1 MSAPQQS
8 GQTGR
13 PGQADEPGQ
22 PTQPGQPGQPTQPG
36 QATPAAQATQPG
48 QAAPAAQ
55 PVRPPDV
62 YRSVAALV
70 IWWVWVVFAAA
81 NLLDLAIQGHNH
93 FAAAVAAVL
102 ILITGITFVTA
113 FRPRVVAYDEHLLIR
128 NPLRDHRIPWG
139 CVESLVL
146 RDSLEIHCEWQDGGP
161 RRRKLY
167 AWSVHSPRRTRVKA
181 EMRARRKITG
191 ERNQRTAF
199 DQLPPEAK
207 AAVSKT
213 NEEQIVDSLRG
224 RGARCTTG
232 DPGGPVSRWDL
243 LALALVV
250 LPALLVVIVVLT

>member
-1 MSAPQQS
+1 
-8 GQTGR
+8 
-13 PGQADEPGQ
+13 
-22 PTQPGQPGQPTQPG
+22 
-36 QATPAAQATQPG
+36 
-48 QAAPAAQ
+48 
-55 PVRPPDV
+55 
-62 YRSVAALV
+62 
-70 IWWVWVVFAAA
+70 VVFAAA

-102 ILITGITFVTA
+102 VLITGITFVTA
-113 FRPRVVAYDEHLLIR
+113 FRPQVVAYDEHLMIK

-191 ERNQRTAF
+191 ERNQRTPF
-199 DQLPPEAK
+199 DRLPPEAK

-213 NEEQIVDSLRG
+213 DGEQIVDSLR
-224 RGARCTTG
+224 ARAAKCTTG
-232 DPGGPVSRWDL
+232 DTSRPVSRWDL
-243 LALALVV
+243 LAVALVV
-250 LPALLVVIVVLT
+250 LPAVLVVIVVLT